1 MGLLGLWGWGGT
13 AFLTARYPTS
23 ERQNHARELV
33 QGLSLSEWDGIV
45 TVSGDGLL
53 HEVEQEHPAPNPG
66 PWGTAEAATRTQASG
81 LPTLQVLNGLLDRPD
96 WEEAVKMPVG
106 ILPCGSGNALA
117 GAVNQHGG

>member
-1 MGLLGLWGWGGT
+1 MVNPFGGRGLAWQWCKNYVLPMISEAGLSFNLIQT
-13 AFLTARYPTS
+13 

-81 LPTLQVLNGLLDRPD
+81 LPLSR
-96 WEEAVKMPVG
+96 
-106 ILPCGSGNALA
+106 C
-117 GAVNQHGG
+117 

>member
-13 AFLTARYPTS
+13 ACLTAWYPTS

-81 LPTLQVLNGLLDRPD
+81 LPLSR
-96 WEEAVKMPVG
+96 
-106 ILPCGSGNALA
+106 C
-117 GAVNQHGG
+117 